1 MESFQSK
8 GGGFIQML
16 TDIFDLLLYT
26 LTTKF
31 GLIILLICLTIYFF
45 SLWMCGGLKWWGLAI
60 WILTLIMA
68 SVLSY
73 YNWFVE
79 VAPSIMSQSMPLPPV
94 SKSK

>member
-16 TDIFDLLLYT
+16 TDIFDLLLQT

-31 GLIILLICLTIYFF
+31 GLIIFLICLTIYFF
-45 SLWMCGGLKWWGLAI
+45 SLWMCGGLKWWGLVI
-60 WILTLIMA
+60 SILTLLMA
-68 SVLSY
+68 CILSY

-79 VAPSIMSQSMPLPPV
+79 VIPIVTQINPLP
-94 SKSK
+94 KSK